1 MHPEPHLRTGSVPLG
16 PPPGQPMPN
25 SLQVGE
31 MPSVEPEPDEVPS
44 PSSELHKSTLHP
56 RRRRHGGSKR
66 LSIPVV
72 VSPLV
77 PSSSLMI
84 LETKDPPL
92 PAALLLSDDEDEE
105 VPEAE
110 AEEALDEV
118 EDNAV
123 MKRYEARR
131 TSFDRRASL
140 SLKGKSKSLGEVA
153 GSAAA
158 AKDKRTRKLTAY
170 EQVSQE
176 LAHDKRTLKEITLG
190 RRVGFYR
197 IRTELGSGNFSQ
209 VKMAVHALTREK
221 VAIKILDKSRLDQ
234 KTQRLVAREIANME
248 RVHHP
253 NIVRL
258 YEVVETLAK
267 LYLVMEYAGGGELFT
282 RITNEGRFKEAD
294 AMPLF
299 AQAISAMDHLHAM
312 NIIHRDLKAEN
323 VFFSGPNTIKV
334 GDFGFS
340 TISLQGQALT
350 TFCGSPPYAAP
361 ELFRDESYEGRPVDV
376 WAMGIMLYFM
386 VTGMLPFRGETVG
399 KLKKAILEGVYL
411 TPTYL
416 SPHCMELITAL
427 LRPVASD
434 RPSVHAMRRFPWLQ
448 GASYP
453 EPLKPF
459 TLNPDDIMHDN
470 VPSEEKQARK
480 VLKELGITRDVIQK
494 SMGKQS
500 RSSIT
505 GTYRIVLHRIQKQ
518 ALGIQYEEYA
528 GMANDAT
535 ESAPS
540 ALNTMQSAP
549 STAKSR
555 FGRTKVSPLDALQN
569 NGAKNATKMNFGGGN
584 KVSRLCVIL

>member
-1 MHPEPHLRTGSVPLG
+1 MGRDDSKNHSGGTVKVEPDP
-16 PPPGQPMPN
+16 QMPH
-25 SLQVGE
+25 SLQVGK
-31 MPSVEPEPDEVPS
+31 MPSMEPDVGSSSTTPANSTGEVLKSKPS
-44 PSSELHKSTLHP
+44 PT
-56 RRRRHGGSKR
+56 
-66 LSIPVV
+66 
-72 VSPLV
+72 
-77 PSSSLMI
+77 
-84 LETKDPPL
+84 
-92 PAALLLSDDEDEE
+92 DEE
-105 VPEAE
+105 SILPSFGLNAATIVESEDDVPDGDDLENIDTVPEVLRNTPS
-110 AEEALDEV
+110 AL
-118 EDNAV
+118 EDVAGVGSTYKQEFAV
-123 MKRYEARR
+123 RR
-131 TSFDRRASL
+131 MSL
-140 SLKGKSKSLGEVA
+140 RPDQGATSKSLGEVPGTKSGRA
-153 GSAAA
+153 
-158 AKDKRTRKLTAY
+158 RKLTAY
-170 EQVSQE
+170 EQVSAE
-176 LAHDKRTLKEITLG
+176 LSNDKKTLKEITLG

-221 VAIKILDKSRLDQ
+221 VAIKILDKARLDQ

-282 RITNEGRFKEAD
+282 KITNEGRLKEPD
-294 AMPLF
+294 AAPLL
-299 AQAISAMDHLHAM
+299 AQVISAMDHLHTM

-361 ELFRDESYEGRPVDV
+361 ELFRDESYEGRPVDI
-376 WAMGIMLYFM
+376 WALGIMTYFM

-399 KLKKAILEGVYL
+399 KLKKAILEGVYAI
-411 TPTYL
+411 PTYL
-416 SPHCMELITAL
+416 SPACVELITAM

-434 RPSVHAMRRFPWLQ
+434 RPSIHGLRRFQWLH
-448 GASYP
+448 GAVYP
-453 EPLKPF
+453 DPLKPF

-470 VPSEEKQARK
+470 LPGEERQARK

-494 SMGKQS
+494 SSGKQS

-518 ALGIQYEEYA
+518 ALGIAFEEYA
-528 GMANDAT
+528 NTAGDAT

-540 ALNTMQSAP
+540 ALNTTSVQPPLSAL
-549 STAKSR
+549 SKG
-555 FGRTKVSPLDALQN
+555 GRRSVFNRVSPLTQTTHGFP
-569 NGAKNATKMNFGGGN
+569 GATQGN